1 MIGLVMAGGRGTRMG
16 GGDKKLLL
24 VHKRPVVLCVVAA
37 MKESGCFSSVVAA
50 TSRNAPNTERL
61 LLENNVATIRTEGA
75 GYVSDLMDV
84 LSKFGQT
91 VLVVSGDLPL
101 LDSDIVKQIVGMY
114 DGNVWQSFVV
124 TEQFLR
130 SQNMK
135 AEFSLVHQGLRC
147 YYTGISIVDAARLSE
162 NIVES
167 RTILDDQRIA
177 LNLNTKEDYS
187 LLQGS

>member
-16 GGDKKLLL
+16 EGEKLLL
-24 VHKRPVVLCVVAA
+24 VHKRPVVLCVVDA
-37 MKESGCFSSVVAA
+37 MKNSGCFSGVVAA
-50 TSRNAPNTERL
+50 TSKNAPDTERL
-61 LLENNVATIRTEGA
+61 LLENNITTIRTEGV

-84 LSKFGQT
+84 LSGFGQT

-114 DGNVWQSFVV
+114 DGSVWQSFVV

-135 AEFSLVHQGLRC
+135 AEFSLVHQGTTC
-147 YYTGISIVDAARLSE
+147 YYTGISIVDATRLAG

-167 RTILDDQRIA
+167 HTVLDDRRIA
-177 LNLNTKEDYS
+177 LNLNTKEDYD